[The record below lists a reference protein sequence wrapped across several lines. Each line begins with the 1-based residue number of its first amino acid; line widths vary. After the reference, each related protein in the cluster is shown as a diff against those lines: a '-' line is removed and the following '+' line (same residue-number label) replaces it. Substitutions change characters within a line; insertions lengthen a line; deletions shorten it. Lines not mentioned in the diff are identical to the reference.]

1 MSRAGPARRSS
12 RRSPS
17 ARRPPASPASR
28 RRGGPRPRAASGDSR
43 DAIFTAAA
51 QAFARRGFDGVGV
64 DDIARDAGVNK
75 AMIYYHFAD
84 KRALYLAI
92 VCAML
97 DAVGQVVNGI
107 ADGPLPPSDKLDA
120 FIDALATRAGER
132 PYFPSLM
139 IREIAD
145 GAPRLDARALTLMR
159 TVFTSFGRIL
169 ADGISRGQFRAVPP
183 VLAYLT
189 IIGPLVLNAA
199 RERAGSGRAEWPM
212 FVHVSHADLTRHMHL
227 VAHRMLQ
234 KD

>member
-1 MSRAGPARRSS
+1 MSRAK
-12 RRSPS
+12 
-17 ARRPPASPASR
+17 
-28 RRGGPRPRAASGDSR
+28 RRGGPRPGTTTGDSR
-43 DAIFTAAA
+43 EAVFSAAA
-51 QAFARRGFDGVGV
+51 HAFARRGFDGIGV

-84 KRALYLAI
+84 KQALYLEI

-97 DAVGQVVNGI
+97 EDLGQIVSRVADAS
-107 ADGPLPPSDKLDA
+107 ATPSDKLDA
-120 FIDALATRAGER
+120 FIDALATRAAER

-159 TVFTSFGRIL
+159 TVFGSFGRIL
-169 ADGISRGQFRAVPP
+169 ADGIARGDFQPVSP

-212 FVHVSHADLTRHMHL
+212 FAHVSHADLTRHMHL
-227 VAHRMLQ
+227 VARRMLR
-234 KD
+234 KES

>member
-1 MSRAGPARRSS
+1 MPRAK
-12 RRSPS
+12 
-17 ARRPPASPASR
+17 
-28 RRGGPRPRAASGDSR
+28 RRGGPRPATTGDSR
-43 DAIFTAAA
+43 DAVFTAAA
-51 QAFARRGFDGVGV
+51 HAFARRGYDGIGV

-84 KRALYLAI
+84 KQALYLEI
-92 VCAML
+92 VCTML
-97 DAVGQVVNGI
+97 EDVGEVVSRVADAPQ
-107 ADGPLPPSDKLDA
+107 PPSDKLDA
-120 FIDALATRAGER
+120 FIDALATRAAER

-159 TVFTSFGRIL
+159 TVFGSFGRIL
-169 ADGISRGQFRAVPP
+169 ADGIATGDFQPVSP

-199 RERAGSGRAEWPM
+199 RERAGSGRGEWPM

-227 VAHRMLQ
+227 VARRMLR

>member
-1 MSRAGPARRSS
+1 MARAGPVRR
-12 RRSPS
+12 PS
-17 ARRPPASPASR
+17 RRPPSVR
-28 RRGGPRPRAASGDSR
+28 RAPRAARHRGGPRRQGASGDSR
-43 DAIFTAAA
+43 QAIFTAAA
-51 QAFARRGFDGVGV
+51 TAFARRGYDGIGV

-84 KRALYLAI
+84 KQALYLEI

-97 DAVGQVVNGI
+97 DDVGRTVNAV
-107 ADGPLPPSDKLDA
+107 ADGLQPPVDKLDA

-169 ADGISRGQFRAVPP
+169 GEGIAGGQFQAVSP

-227 VAHRMLQ
+227 VARRMLQ